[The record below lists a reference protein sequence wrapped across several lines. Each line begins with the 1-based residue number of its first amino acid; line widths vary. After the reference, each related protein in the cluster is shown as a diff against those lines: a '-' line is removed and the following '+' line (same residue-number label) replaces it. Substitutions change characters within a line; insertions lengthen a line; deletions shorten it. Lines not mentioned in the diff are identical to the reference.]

1 MDDERNTPL
10 TTTAFKGSISSEDI
24 HMADTDAD
32 HRRTFLK
39 VLVGGTTAVLGALT
53 AIPGLGLL
61 LHPLLA
67 KSSGPGAE
75 PIRVAAA
82 PGDIKPDK
90 PVRVD
95 IISNVRDGWSRY
107 EKVKLGAAWLVRSP
121 EGRVRAFSTVC
132 PHLGCGIDWDDKAA
146 KFNCPCHQSGFGTDG
161 VCQYGPS
168 PRGLDELEVVSTDTE
183 IRVRYQR
190 FKAATKTK
198 EPIG

>member
-1 MDDERNTPL
+1 
-10 TTTAFKGSISSEDI
+10 
-24 HMADTDAD
+24 MADHSAD
-32 HRRTFLK
+32 PRRNFLK
-39 VLVGGTTAVLGALT
+39 VLVGGTTAVLGAL
-53 AIPGLGLL
+53 AAVPGLGLL

-75 PIRVAAA
+75 PIRVAAV

-95 IISNVRDGWSRY
+95 VISNVNDGWSRY

-132 PHLGCGIDWDDKAA
+132 PHLGCGIDWDEKSG

-161 VCQYGPS
+161 QCQFGPS
-168 PRGLDELEVVSTDTE
+168 PRGLDELEVVATDTE

-190 FKAATKTK
+190 FKVATKTK